1 MKNQTLPPLPRPAR
15 KRSAPMPCFHGGAFF
30 EAVGEDFD
38 TLGRKADIINAD
50 VLDAWFPP
58 APGVL
63 EALHEHLPWLARTS
77 PPTHAA
83 GLVRAISRARGVPA
97 DSLLTG
103 GGSSDLIFLALREWL
118 ASESRAVVLDPTY
131 GEYLHVLRHVVGC
144 KVDRLTL
151 GEEDNYEV
159 NLDELAAKLATAPD
173 LLVLVNPNSPTGQHI
188 PRPKLESVLQQAPR
202 GTLVWVDET
211 YIDYAGPGESLERFA
226 TMSPNVV
233 VCKSMSKVYALSG
246 LRCAYLCGAPQLI
259 ALLRGLTPPWAVGLP
274 AQVAAVRAL
283 AEPEY
288 YAERYAQTHRLRE
301 ELAQSLE
308 RELGWNVTRGIAN
321 FVLARLPEDGPG
333 GDELLARCRER
344 GLFLRRLRTFT
355 ERASDRLIRVAVK
368 DAPTQERMI
377 EILRGV

>member
-1 MKNQTLPPLPRPAR
+1 MKNQLLSPLPRPAR

-38 TLGRKADIINAD
+38 TLGRKSDIINAD

-77 PPTHAA
+77 PPAQAA
-83 GLVRAISRARGVPA
+83 GLVRAISRARRVPA
-97 DSLLTG
+97 DSLLAG
-103 GGSSDLIFLALREWL
+103 GGSSDLIFLALREWFTPQ
-118 ASESRAVVLDPTY
+118 ARAVVLDPTY
-131 GEYLHVLRHVVGC
+131 GEYLHVLQHVVGC

-151 GEEDNYEV
+151 AEADDYAV

-188 PRPKLESVLQQAPR
+188 PRHKLESVLQRAPLR
-202 GTLVWVDET
+202 TLVWVDET

-246 LRCAYLCGAPQLI
+246 LRCAYLCGSPELLAPLH
-259 ALLRGLTPPWAVGLP
+259 GLTPPWAVGLP

-288 YAERYAQTHRLRE
+288 YAGRYEQTHRLRE
-301 ELAQSLE
+301 DLAQGLE
-308 RELGWNVTRGIAN
+308 RELGWTVTRGIAN

-333 GDELLARCRER
+333 GDELLAHCRER
-344 GLFLRRLRTFT
+344 GLFLRSLRTFT

-377 EILRGV
+377 EILRGI

>member
-1 MKNQTLPPLPRPAR
+1 
-15 KRSAPMPCFHGGAFF
+15 
-30 EAVGEDFD
+30 
-38 TLGRKADIINAD
+38 
-50 VLDAWFPP
+50 
-58 APGVL
+58 
-63 EALHEHLPWLARTS
+63 
-77 PPTHAA
+77 
-83 GLVRAISRARGVPA
+83 
-97 DSLLTG
+97 
-103 GGSSDLIFLALREWL
+103 
-118 ASESRAVVLDPTY
+118 
-131 GEYLHVLRHVVGC
+131 
-144 KVDRLTL
+144 
-151 GEEDNYEV
+151 
-159 NLDELAAKLATAPD
+159 
-173 LLVLVNPNSPTGQHI
+173 
-188 PRPKLESVLQQAPR
+188 
-202 GTLVWVDET
+202 VWVDEA

-344 GLFLRRLRTFT
+344 GLFLRSLRTFT